1 MGIRGMQLIEKLTSQ
16 LFDESCN
23 ISRIL
28 ASKLKLDPRMIRDI
42 TGESIFAYIST
53 NNKVDGL
60 E

>member
-1 MGIRGMQLIEKLTSQ
+1 MQLIEKLTRQ

-23 ISRIL
+23 VSRIL
-28 ASKLKLDPRMIRDI
+28 ASKLKLHSRMIRDS

>member
-1 MGIRGMQLIEKLTSQ
+1 MQLIEKLTSQ

-23 ISRIL
+23 VSRIL

-42 TGESIFAYIST
+42 TGESIFACTST
-53 NNKVDGL
+53 DDNVDGL